1 MAENCVKYGLTSLHT
16 YITIHLHTGVH
27 IRDQS
32 STYFLHWWYLWNHKS
47 WILDIFIVLLSLSFT
62 CSSVLYRTLISF
74 LDWLMLQYFGC
85 CEIISQIPQQ
95 WECLSLPPS
104 LSLLRMGGFIRVQP
118 DSGNSAYLRTFT
130 STAAPA
136 QRADFSITTRHSC
149 IHFLSFQ
156 TLVYCQFTEAIT
168 AFHSIYKRKTRP
180 SAWVRHLIWQI
191 EMARVWRRFDK
202 DARNFSN
209 EKEHIMSS
217 AASRTSCA
225 GANAFQCCHQTTKW
239 FASLTGLRKNK
250 ELLIWTM

>member
-16 YITIHLHTGVH
+16 YITIHLHTDVH

-62 CSSVLYRTLISF
+62 CSFCPLQN
-74 LDWLMLQYFGC
+74 LDFSPWLADVAILWMLWNHF
-85 CEIISQIPQQ
+85 PNTTTMRM
-95 WECLSLPPS
+95 SLPSSIS

-118 DSGNSAYLRTFT
+118 HSGNSAYLRTFT

-136 QRADFSITTRHSC
+136 QRADFTTRHSC

-156 TLVYCQFTEAIT
+156 MLVYCQFTEAII

-191 EMARVWRRFDK
+191 EMARVWRRFEN

-225 GANAFQCCHQTTKW
+225 GANAFHCCHLTSKW